1 MRTKDLDQ
9 DLMARLAQAAEHFA
23 DTTQDPPQVR
33 ARAALSAVLSSG
45 VVAQQERL
53 PSERDLQGVLG
64 VSRGTVREVLA
75 HLEAEGV
82 IYRLDRRGWFLSP
95 PRIDYDLAKPK
106 GFMTFVADQGRVP
119 RTETLDKMLIQ
130 PSPEIADML
139 GIAAGGMAYSIR
151 RRRYID
157 ERPVLIE
164 QILVNAARFPG
175 LLERDLDTSLSTI
188 LAKDYQ
194 VPTTRT
200 KAEMYPTALDESVAQ
215 MLYMTPG
222 SPGLFVRR
230 VCYDAKG
237 QVVEYDLEHWHPSA
251 FRLILDSDA

>member
-1 MRTKDLDQ
+1 MRTKDLDE
-9 DLMARLAQAAEHFA
+9 DLMARLAKAAEHFA

-33 ARAALSAVLSSG
+33 ARKALSSVLSSG

-53 PSERDLQGVLG
+53 PSERDLQGVLC

-82 IYRLDRRGWFLSP
+82 IYRLDRRGWFVSP

-106 GFMTFVADQGRVP
+106 GFMSFVSEQGRSP
-119 RTETLDKMLIQ
+119 RTETLDKSLVQ
-130 PSPEIADML
+130 ASPEVADL
-139 GIAAGGMAYSIR
+139 LNVAGGGQAYFIR

-164 QILVNAARFPG
+164 QIWVNAARFPG
-175 LLERDLDTSLSTI
+175 LLEKDLDTSLSTI
-188 LAKDYQ
+188 LAKDYE

-200 KAEMYPTALDESVAQ
+200 KAEMYPTALDESVSQ
-215 MLYMTPG
+215 LLYMTPG

-230 VCYDAKG
+230 VCYDASG

-251 FRLILDSDA
+251 FRLILDSEA